1 MLEITLPC
9 KVLLDHGFALLAVH
23 LQLAPSIG
31 LVINLPIVRQLLKKE
46 KKGMIT
52 HVKWQYVAKTT
63 NHQHKA
69 KNAFLYKNL
78 QHLEHILLSHLYLT
92 WIWASMLLLV
102 IDTPICFVQVCHCAR
117 TAIHSSA
124 CLPLSLTGSLDGVQ
138 WRLHVGDW
146 QINMKQG
153 LQRPGELLPLSNLRS
168 TTLSPNQNA
177 APQHMGHPP
186 PVHRSTAHLKLAQ
199 MWPDLYF
206 PFQDPRCKTRSVQTL
221 CRP

>member
-1 MLEITLPC
+1 
-9 KVLLDHGFALLAVH
+9 
-23 LQLAPSIG
+23 
-31 LVINLPIVRQLLKKE
+31 
-46 KKGMIT
+46 MIT

-78 QHLEHILLSHLYLT
+78 LHLEHILLSHLYLT

-117 TAIHSSA
+117 TAIRSSA

-199 MWPDLYF
+199 MWPICIFPSKTQDARPARSKPSVGHRSQALGPVNSEVRLQELDLIK
-206 PFQDPRCKTRSVQTL
+206 PMTSAASSNSRHSAVHDIVDTS
-221 CRP
+221 